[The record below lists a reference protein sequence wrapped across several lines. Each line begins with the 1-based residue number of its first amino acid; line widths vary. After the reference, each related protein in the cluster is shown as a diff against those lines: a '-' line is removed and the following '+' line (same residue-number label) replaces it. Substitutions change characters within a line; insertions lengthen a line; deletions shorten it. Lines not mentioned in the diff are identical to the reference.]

1 MGDYYVKKTN
11 RVMCW
16 KFEFMNEVYNTLAL
30 ALCEQYKTPKRSAFD
45 NSYSYILKLLRVK
58 QDTVKDVEPYVFG
71 DRSTYQES
79 EVVAPAVQK
88 AK

>member
-1 MGDYYVKKTN
+1 
-11 RVMCW
+11 MCW

-30 ALCEQYKTPKRSAFD
+30 ALCEQYKIPNKAAGD
-45 NSYSYILKLLRVK
+45 NLYSYLLNLLRVK
-58 QDTVKDVEPYVFG
+58 QDTVKDVEQYVFG

>member
-1 MGDYYVKKTN
+1 
-11 RVMCW
+11 MCW
-16 KFEFMNEVYNTLAL
+16 KFQFINEVYNTLAL
-30 ALCEQYKTPKRSAFD
+30 ALCEQYNIPNKSTTG
-45 NSYSYILKLLRVK
+45 NSYLHLLKLLRVK

-79 EVVAPAVQK
+79 EVVAPSVLK